1 MEQLAG
7 IIGWINGVIWSP
19 PMIVLCI
26 GAGLYFSVRLKFP
39 QIRYIKEMILLT
51 KNGQGSSSGISP
63 FQAFATTVG
72 ARVGIGNI
80 AGVAT
85 AVHFGGPGAI
95 FWMWLITFFGAGS
108 AFVETVLGQAYKT
121 KRHDGEYVG
130 GPAFYI
136 EKGLK
141 LKSLA
146 WVFVAATLIGPGL
159 FMPGVQM
166 HSITATIQE
175 AFNINEF
182 VTAIGVC
189 VVIGL
194 VICGG
199 IKRIGKTAELLI
211 PFMCLLYLL
220 LTLGVC
226 LMRFEDIPKVF
237 VLIFSSAFGLEE
249 AYGGIIGATIAWG
262 IKRGVYSNEAGMGSG
277 ALLAAPAECKHPTT
291 QGLVQILSV
300 YADTLVI
307 CTASALIV
315 LLSGSFNIVDPDGE
329 VLVENLPGVQYG
341 ILYVQHGLNTV
352 MPGVWAGKLLAVSVT
367 LFAFTTIMGYYYQ
380 AESNISYLFK
390 DQLYMIWVFR
400 ILFLLSNFFGVL
412 IEGSILWDMAD
423 IGVGSMAW
431 INLIAI
437 LFLSRQAV
445 IILRDYEKQ
454 VQTGRE
460 PSFDPTIINV
470 EDEAGIWSKQTSSA
484 SSDNSRASVK
494 LSPGKAEP
502 HIET

>member
-1 MEQLAG
+1 MG
-7 IIGWINGVIWSP
+7 
-19 PMIVLCI
+19 
-26 GAGLYFSVRLKFP
+26 FP
-39 QIRYIKEMILLT
+39 QIRYLKDMIKLSIS
-51 KNGQGSSSGISP
+51 GQGSSSGISP

-80 AGVAT
+80 AGVAA

-95 FWMWLITFFGAGS
+95 FWMWLITFAGAGS
-108 AFVETVLGQAYKT
+108 SFVETVLGQAYKT
-121 KRHDGEYVG
+121 RRFDGEYVG

-146 WVFVAATLIGPGL
+146 WLFVIATFVGPGI

-166 HSITATIQE
+166 HSITASVRE
-175 AFNINEF
+175 AFNLNEY
-182 VTAIGVC
+182 VTA
-189 VVIGL
+189 VVICAVIAL

-199 IKRIGKTAELLI
+199 IKRIGKTAEFMI
-211 PFMCLLYLL
+211 PFMCLVYILI
-220 LTLGVC
+220 TGAVC
-226 LMRFEDIPKVF
+226 VLRIEDVPKVF
-237 VLIFSSAFGLEE
+237 ILIFSSAFGMEE
-249 AYGGIIGATIAWG
+249 MYSGIMGATIAWG

-300 YADTLVI
+300 YADTLII
-307 CTASALIV
+307 CTASALII
-315 LLSGSFNIVDPDGE
+315 LTSGSFNVVKPDGSNI
-329 VLVENLPGVQYG
+329 VANIPDVHFG

-352 MPGVWAGKLLAVSVT
+352 LTGTWAGKVLSISVA

-390 DQLYMIWVFR
+390 NKPYMIWVFR
-400 ILFLLSNFFGVL
+400 VVFLGTNFLGVL
-412 IEGSILWDMAD
+412 IEGGILWDMAD

-431 INLIAI
+431 INIIAI
-437 LFLSRQAV
+437 LFLSRQAF

-454 VQTGRE
+454 IKEGKELT
-460 PSFDPTIINV
+460 FDPMIINV
-470 EDEAGIWSKQTSSA
+470 VDDTKVW
-484 SSDNSRASVK
+484 
-494 LSPGKAEP
+494 PGATTPADKAN
-502 HIET
+502 

>member
-1 MEQLAG
+1 M
-7 IIGWINGVIWSP
+7 II
-19 PMIVLCI
+19 LCT
-26 GAGLYFSVRLKFP
+26 GAGLYFSVAMKFP
-39 QIRYIKEMILLT
+39 QIRYLKTMMKLT
-51 KNGQGSSSGISP
+51 VVSQGSSSGISP

-95 FWMWLITFFGAGS
+95 FWMWLITFLGAGS

-121 KRHDGEYVG
+121 KRYDGEYVG

-141 LKSLA
+141 LKFLA
-146 WVFVAATLIGPGL
+146 WAFVAATLIGPGI
-159 FMPGVQM
+159 FMPGVQI
-166 HSITATIQE
+166 HSIAAAVEE

-182 VTAIGVC
+182 VTALVVC
-189 VVIGL
+189 VAIGL
-194 VICGG
+194 IICGG
-199 IKRIGKTAELLI
+199 IKRIGRTAELLI

-226 LMRFEDIPKVF
+226 ILRFEDIPKVF
-237 VLIFSSAFGLEE
+237 ILIFSSAFGQDE
-249 AYGGIIGATIAWG
+249 AFGGIIGATIAWG

-277 ALLAAPAECKHPTT
+277 ALLAAPAECRHPTT

-300 YADTLVI
+300 YADTLII
-307 CTASALIV
+307 CTASALII
-315 LLSGSFNIVDPDGE
+315 LLSGSFNIVGRDGQP
-329 VLVENLPGVQYG
+329 LVENLPGVHYG

-352 MPGVWAGKLLAVSVT
+352 LPGRWAGGLLAGSVA

-390 DQLYMIWVFR
+390 DKPYMIWIFR
-400 ILFLLSNFFGVL
+400 IVFLLANFLGVL
-412 IEGSILWDMAD
+412 IEGGIVWDMAD

-437 LFLSRQAV
+437 IFLGRQSF
-445 IILRDYEKQ
+445 IILKDYERQIKAGQ
-454 VQTGRE
+454 E
-460 PSFDPTIINV
+460 LSFDPSIINV
-470 EDEAGIWSKQTSSA
+470 KDEAGVWSKKGA
-484 SSDNSRASVK
+484 
-494 LSPGKAEP
+494 
-502 HIET
+502 